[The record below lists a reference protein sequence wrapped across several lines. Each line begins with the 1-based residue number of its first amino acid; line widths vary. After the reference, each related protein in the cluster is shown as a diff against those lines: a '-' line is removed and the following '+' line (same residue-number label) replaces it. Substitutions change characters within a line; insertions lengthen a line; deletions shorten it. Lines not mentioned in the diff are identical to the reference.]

1 MSRVQPTSSLR
12 RYLCSRSLPHFPK
25 ENAAGGGKTA
35 RVFGRGLA
43 PGSSA
48 IAADSTAAAPW
59 LHSSAHGRLQ
69 DGGSTWAGLLT
80 VANSRGRFSTA
91 STSAAEAPDG
101 SSAGAPQCGVGED
114 GGQAAGTGEGTQQ
127 EEDDDVFEDPRT
139 AILDASLDHVE
150 EHGFSATALAAGA
163 RDCGF
168 HSVAAGMF
176 PKGEADLVHH
186 LMAKALHEVKR
197 LSENSKEDEGGD
209 GGASSGDGDESSPGS
224 ESAWPPSETERLRD
238 GIKAAISCL
247 VPYKSHWPHAMSIG
261 LLPQNAGATATA
273 VAVLA
278 DELAF
283 LGGDRS
289 TDLSW
294 YGKRGIIAGMYASTE
309 LYMLT
314 DKSEDLKDT
323 WDFLDRLLLDYE
335 ILASSPENAADVATG
350 LSTVATS
357 LSSAA
362 VSLAGPFLKQASKQV
377 PGAEALAQT
386 APNVAALASQALS
399 FIASQVPR
407 AGQGPPFSGGA
418 SGPPQ
423 SASASSA
430 ATQTK
435 TADDTPPPPPPT
447 FPGAPEQDPWSGTH
461 ASAAAA
467 ASGKPGKF
475 EEELAREER
484 ELFGDGEKKQN

>member
-12 RYLCSRSLPHFPK
+12 RYLCSRSSPHFPK

-35 RVFGRGLA
+35 RVFGRCLA
-43 PGSSA
+43 PGSST
-48 IAADSTAAAPW
+48 AADSTAAAPW
-59 LHSSAHGRLQ
+59 LHSSTHGRLQ
-69 DGGSTWAGLLT
+69 DGASTWAGLLT
-80 VANSRGRFSTA
+80 VANRRGRFST
-91 STSAAEAPDG
+91 SSSAAAAAPDG
-101 SSAGAPQCGVGED
+101 GSAGAPQGGVGED
-114 GGQAAGTGEGTQQ
+114 GGQTGTGEGAQE

-163 RDCGF
+163 KDCGF

-197 LSENSKEDEGGD
+197 LSETSKEKEGGD
-209 GGASSGDGDESSPGS
+209 GGAGSGDGDESSPGS

-350 LSTVATS
+350 LSTVAKS

-399 FIASQVPR
+399 FIASQVPH

-430 ATQTK
+430 TTQTK
-435 TADDTPPPPPPT
+435 TGDDISPPPPPT
-447 FPGAPEQDPWSGTH
+447 FPGAPEHDPWSGTH
-461 ASAAAA
+461 ASAASA